1 MSQTV
6 YVYVLSQTC
15 QHLHQTYNVNI
26 WAQLAMFSFES
37 ILYTFKSD
45 LQFKHFSVLLVFKHT
60 NHVTYFSQYLPYSPK
75 REYRSAVSKSL
86 CTVCVCYLHLIS
98 QFNQKFPQEF
108 GLINIVLFFWICMEF
123 SKFFAVAQY
132 WRDWRMATWHF
143 FWYFVPL
150 YCSMCCLALDRLDG
164 VQCSE

>member
-1 MSQTV
+1 MCTCNVNIKVNLVSQTV

-45 LQFKHFSVLLVFKHT
+45 LQFKHFSVLVFKHT

-86 CTVCVCYLHLIS
+86 CTVCLLLTFNKSIQSMISLRIWFDKYCFIFLNLHGVLKIFCCGTILSRLEDGDMTFFLI
-98 QFNQKFPQEF
+98 FCTP
-108 GLINIVLFFWICMEF
+108 VL
-123 SKFFAVAQY
+123 
-132 WRDWRMATWHF
+132 
-143 FWYFVPL
+143 
-150 YCSMCCLALDRLDG
+150 
-164 VQCSE
+164 

>member
-1 MSQTV
+1 
-6 YVYVLSQTC
+6 
-15 QHLHQTYNVNI
+15 
-26 WAQLAMFSFES
+26 MFSFES

-45 LQFKHFSVLLVFKHT
+45 LQFKHFSVLVFKHT

-108 GLINIVLFFWICMEF
+108 GLINIVLFIFLNLHGVFKIFCCGTISSRLEDGDM
-123 SKFFAVAQY
+123 KFFLIFCTPV
-132 WRDWRMATWHF
+132 
-143 FWYFVPL
+143 L
-150 YCSMCCLALDRLDG
+150 
-164 VQCSE
+164 

>member
-1 MSQTV
+1 
-6 YVYVLSQTC
+6 
-15 QHLHQTYNVNI
+15 
-26 WAQLAMFSFES
+26 MFSFES

-108 GLINIVLFFWICMEF
+108 GLINIVLFIFLNLHGVFKIFCCGAILSRLEDGDMT
-123 SKFFAVAQY
+123 FFLIFCTPV
-132 WRDWRMATWHF
+132 
-143 FWYFVPL
+143 L
-150 YCSMCCLALDRLDG
+150 
-164 VQCSE
+164 